1 MLTVIMNVH
10 KVRQFNQRNKTTKEQ
25 TNNNQQQSSN
35 QQPQNNN
42 DYMTQDEINE
52 WNKINLLHM
61 MNLKWDMDAE
71 IMKSLKKQVK
81 SKKRSKC
88 TRWWSR
94 LG

>member
-52 WNKINLLHM
+52 WNKNKPTTHDESQM
-61 MNLKWDMDAE
+61 GYGRGDYEVAKEASE
-71 IMKSLKKQVK
+71 K
-81 SKKRSKC
+81 
-88 TRWWSR
+88 
-94 LG
+94 